1 MQMKMGIFLAA
12 ILANVVALFCVFNPW
27 IEDWVS
33 QGIVFL
39 VVEAVLVV
47 FIGVPVF
54 VHHLR
59 KGLSAREALAA
70 SLDTM
75 MSFLSGWV

>member
-1 MQMKMGIFLAA
+1 MRKGVFLAA
-12 ILANVVALFCVFNPW
+12 LLANVVALFCVFNPW
-27 IEDWVS
+27 FGDWKGL
-33 QGIVFL
+33 GIVFL
-39 VVEAVLVV
+39 VVEAVFVV

-75 MSFLSGWV
+75 MNFMSGWV

>member
-1 MQMKMGIFLAA
+1 MIKGIFLAV

-27 IEDWVS
+27 FEDWKG

-39 VVEAVLVV
+39 LVEAVSMVL
-47 FIGVPVF
+47 IGVPVF

-59 KGLSAREALAA
+59 KGLTAREALAA

-75 MSFLSGWV
+75 MNFLSGWV